1 MKIGFIGMGNMG
13 GALALGLIKYG
24 KINNIRAFAP
34 NHIKLKENADKIGF
48 IPVSTVK

>member
-34 NHIKLKENADKIGF
+34 NQIYL
-48 IPVSTVK
+48 